1 MIYKSYLV
9 EKDINLLKENICL
22 FYGQNLGLK
31 NDLKNNILN
40 NFKEHEILRFS
51 QDDNIKNN
59 NLIRQEI
66 LNISLFAKKKLFFI
80 ENTTDKI
87 LELIKELEGLISDQK
102 VFLFSDILE
111 KKSKLRSFME
121 KSKKTAV
128 IPCYEDNELNLKKII
143 QLKLKK
149 LSGLSPQNINLIY
162 EYTGLDR
169 SKLNN
174 ELDKIL
180 LYFHSKKIEFEKLE
194 ELLNYKSNNDFNN
207 LKDAAL
213 LGNKLNTNKLLS
225 DTQLEPEKNVFYIN
239 LINQRLYR
247 LLEINKSIELPIEE
261 TINKLKPPIFWKDK
275 SNILNQSKKWS
286 HIKIKE
292 MLKKTY
298 NLEKNIKSNSLVEKN
313 VLLKRLLIDICD
325 LANA

>member
-1 MIYKSYLV
+1 M
-9 EKDINLLKENICL
+9 
-22 FYGQNLGLK
+22 
-31 NDLKNNILN
+31 
-40 NFKEHEILRFS
+40 
-51 QDDNIKNN
+51 
-59 NLIRQEI
+59 
-66 LNISLFAKKKLFFI
+66 
-80 ENTTDKI
+80 
-87 LELIKELEGLISDQK
+87 
-102 VFLFSDILE
+102 
-111 KKSKLRSFME
+111 
-121 KSKKTAV
+121 
-128 IPCYEDNELNLKKII
+128 
-143 QLKLKK
+143 
-149 LSGLSPQNINLIY
+149 SGLSPQNINLIY

-225 DTQLEPEKNVFYIN
+225 DTELEPEKNVFYIN

-247 LLEINKSIELPIEE
+247 LLEINKSIKLPTEE
-261 TINKLKPPIFWKDK
+261 TISKLKPPIFWKDK
-275 SNILNQSKKWS
+275 SNILIQSKKWS
-286 HIKIKE
+286 QVKIKK

-313 VLLKRLLIDICD
+313 VLLKKLMIEICN
-325 LANA
+325 LANV